1 MLASLEGMQGP
12 VQHEEHVVERTP
24 PPAAAATEVPLA
36 YDSYQKAPSTRKAY
50 KPKAYHTIG
59 KGVRNSVGGK
69 WPADILL
76 GNVRFEQQD
85 DCNMKVAARLHLS
98 FFAALREVDC

>member
-12 VQHEEHVVERTP
+12 VQHEEHVVESTP

-36 YDSYQKAPSTRKAY
+36 YDSYQKAPSTHKAY

-59 KGVRNSVGGK
+59 KGVRNSVEENGQRIYCL
-69 WPADILL
+69 AM
-76 GNVRFEQQD
+76 
-85 DCNMKVAARLHLS
+85 C
-98 FFAALREVDC
+98 ALNNRMIVI